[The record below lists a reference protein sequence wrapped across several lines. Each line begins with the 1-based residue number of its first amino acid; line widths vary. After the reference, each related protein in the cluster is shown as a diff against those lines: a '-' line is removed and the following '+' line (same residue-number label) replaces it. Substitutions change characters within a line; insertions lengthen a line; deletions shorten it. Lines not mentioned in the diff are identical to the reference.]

1 MRGCGRYSATVHTA
15 PCLPFCIAAL
25 PVLSATLVVSRLS
38 WSELDGG
45 KQQEGPAP
53 EDLAMLQHA
62 LQEFGKDDER
72 YLQKRR
78 AVEEKSRGAVGDDG
92 LDKPLLDS

>member
-1 MRGCGRYSATVHTA
+1 MHTA

-45 KQQEGPAP
+45 KQQGPAP
-53 EDLAMLQHA
+53 ADLAMLQHA

-78 AVEEKSRGAVGDDG
+78 AVEEKSRGAVGDDVDG

>member
-1 MRGCGRYSATVHTA
+1 MPAGPTISSHAK
-15 PCLPFCIAAL
+15 
-25 PVLSATLVVSRLS
+25 STLVVSRLS

-45 KQQEGPAP
+45 NQHGPAP
-53 EDLAMLQHA
+53 EELAKLQQA

-78 AVEEKSRGAVGDDG
+78 AVEEKARGAGGDDG